1 MITDL
6 NQRWRD
12 RRGTYRPA
20 GEVIRTSDYD
30 VAPALHKPI
39 KDFVLRHHY
48 SSRYPAARRRFGLY
62 RRGELVGAAVFSH
75 PCRNDVLTG
84 VLPGSH
90 TDSMELGR
98 LVLLDDVQA
107 NGESWFV
114 ARCFDLLRREGV
126 VGIVSFSDPVE
137 RRRTDGSVIFPGH
150 VGCLYQ
156 ALNAVYLGRGKPRIL
171 RIFPDGVVLSDRT
184 ISKIRSQEKGWLGGV
199 RLLEQYGAEP
209 LAGIQARKQDWSP
222 REIVAP
228 TVIAAD
234 PREWLKVWV
243 PRITTPLRH
252 TGNHK
257 YVFALDRHAK
267 KGLPA
272 SLPYPKK
279 MFEVRSA

>member
-1 MITDL
+1 MITDM

-20 GEVIRTSDYD
+20 GEVIRTADYD
-30 VAPALHKPI
+30 VAPALHQPI

-62 RRGELVGAAVFSH
+62 RRGDLVGAAVFSH

-98 LVLLDDVQA
+98 LVLLDDVPA

-114 ARCFDLLRREGV
+114 ARCFDLLRQEGV

-137 RRRTDGSVIFPGH
+137 RLAADGRIIFPGH

-199 RLLEQYGAEP
+199 RLLERYGAEP
-209 LAGIQARKQDWSP
+209 LGGRPPSKQDWSP
-222 REIVAP
+222 RPKPNPV
-228 TVIAAD
+228 TD
-234 PREWLKVWV
+234 PREWLKLWV

-267 KGLPA
+267 KGLPP
-272 SLPYPKK
+272 SRPYPKK
-279 MFEVRSA
+279 MFETCSA